1 MTGGER
7 ALDLALR
14 EQWPRLVLVAHSQE
28 QVGEAVVAHLPAG
41 MRASASDALRRA
53 WEAPTAPVARGG
65 LETLVA
71 SWQQEHPGAASR
83 LAAEVEATT
92 VPQAL
97 GVHGAVALRLR
108 STAPASYLLE
118 RCWVAARR
126 VGAAPH
132 GGREWVAAI
141 AAEAL
146 GRQGERNGTAPGY
159 VVVGGRKA
167 AVRRPRLVDAS
178 GHDLPLESYA
188 AAQDPTTLARIAL
201 GKVLEGIAQRQVRQG
216 LERDQPLPAE
226 LGAYGASKS
235 SVSRRWIAATVEALE
250 AELQS
255 SLAGR
260 RLLAILL
267 DGKGFGDYLLV
278 TALGIDEQGRKHILG
293 VWEGDG
299 ENTEVCV
306 AALQQFMDRGLD
318 VGRGVLVVLDGGKGL
333 ASAVRQLWGDVAVVA
348 RCRVHYADVGIMP
361 MMRRNVLSTKTP
373 RGRSAA

>member
-141 AAEAL
+141 AAEGPGPAGRVPLTGGGERPDAAAGRL
-146 GRQGERNGTAPGY
+146 GRARVHFREPVKGNRRERRKDPIDGCAPAGANCGRTKGEQAVAALRRAVRLSCHAP
-159 VVVGGRKA
+159 A
-167 AVRRPRLVDAS
+167 AVRVGSFRRC
-178 GHDLPLESYA
+178 
-188 AAQDPTTLARIAL
+188 R
-201 GKVLEGIAQRQVRQG
+201 RM
-216 LERDQPLPAE
+216 
-226 LGAYGASKS
+226 GAGS
-235 SVSRRWIAATVEALE
+235 
-250 AELQS
+250 
-255 SLAGR
+255 
-260 RLLAILL
+260 
-267 DGKGFGDYLLV
+267 
-278 TALGIDEQGRKHILG
+278 
-293 VWEGDG
+293 
-299 ENTEVCV
+299 
-306 AALQQFMDRGLD
+306 
-318 VGRGVLVVLDGGKGL
+318 GRGVTIRDGGVG
-333 ASAVRQLWGDVAVVA
+333 
-348 RCRVHYADVGIMP
+348 RVEAEWLGNVGETW
-361 MMRRNVLSTKTP
+361 V
-373 RGRSAA
+373 G